1 MPSTSP
7 DKDVAVETPHRAD
20 VATVTATA
28 AKAKA
33 KAARAKARAAKAKAR
48 AARAAAAMAAR
59 DLRLAVAYGV
69 GALAAIAVGSA
80 FGDIHG
86 HALRPRLMALAT
98 ATAFLVLAQFSIRS
112 AANGLAKI
120 VSVTGGKAA
129 GMALRLI
136 TLVVGYLLMA
146 LILLGMLEVP
156 IQHLVLG
163 GALTGV
169 IVGIA
174 AQQSLGNVFAGMVL
188 LMARVFR
195 VGDRVR
201 IRSGPLGGEVNGA
214 ISSVGLAY
222 VVLDTEDGPLH
233 VPNSAV
239 LAAAV
244 GPQPRGGHE
253 SRLAEHDQQHAG
265 AGPHDSEP
273 GPPAGARGQTSGGL
287 RIP

>member
-7 DKDVAVETPHRAD
+7 DKDAPVAKPHRTTDA
-20 VATVTATA
+20 ATVTAKA
-28 AKAKA
+28 ATAKA
-33 KAARAKARAAKAKAR
+33 KAAKARREIRKAK
-48 AARAAAAMAAR
+48 AAAAMAAR

-69 GALAAIAVGSA
+69 GALASIAVGSA

-86 HALRPRLMALAT
+86 HGLRPRLIALA
-98 ATAFLVLAQFSIRS
+98 AAAAFLLLAQFSIRS
-112 AANGLAKI
+112 AATGLAKV
-120 VSVTGGKAA
+120 VSVTGGRAA

-156 IQHLVLG
+156 IQHLLLG

-201 IRSGPLGGEVNGA
+201 IRSGPLGGELNGA

-222 VVLDTEDGPLH
+222 VVLETEDGPLH

-244 GPQPRGGHE
+244 GPQPRATHE
-253 SRLAEHDQQHAG
+253 PRPAEHDHEQQHAG
-265 AGPHDSEP
+265 SGPH
-273 GPPAGARGQTSGGL
+273 A
-287 RIP
+287 